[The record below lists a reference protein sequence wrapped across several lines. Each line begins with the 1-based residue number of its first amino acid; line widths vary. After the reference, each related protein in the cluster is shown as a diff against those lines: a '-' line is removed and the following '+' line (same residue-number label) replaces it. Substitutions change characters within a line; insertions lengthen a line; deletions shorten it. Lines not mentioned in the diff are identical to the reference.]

1 MDNPFI
7 ALAFTSGYLGQA
19 FEYWPFTLLITVTLI
34 WSAFAI
40 VSDITSRRRWKPP
53 AGATPRMEF
62 TPDPGVF
69 ARSRFRTGLSLIRF
83 GSAVTLVAA
92 GLFCYLANYPLAI
105 GSNYGI
111 RPDPDSATVAGT
123 TISLIA
129 AVLIFLAAIY
139 IRRLPVPLILFILV
153 GFLIAVLA
161 PSIANGQGRWLG
173 IMSAALGTP
182 LVLILI
188 GSTLAIRHYAAT
200 KRATVS
206 TIPANSSP
214 PIGVG

>member
-19 FEYWPFTLLITVTLI
+19 FEYWPFTLLITITLV

-53 AGATPRMEF
+53 AGAKPRMEF

-69 ARSRFRTGLSLIRF
+69 ARGRFRTGLSMIRF
-83 GSAVTLVAA
+83 GSAVTLVAS
-92 GLFCYLANYPLAI
+92 GFFCYQANYPLAI

-111 RPDPDSATVAGT
+111 PPDPDSATVAGT
-123 TISLIA
+123 TISLVA
-129 AVLIFLAAIY
+129 AVLIFGAAIY
-139 IRRLPVPLILFILV
+139 VRKLPVPLILFVLV
-153 GFLIAVLA
+153 GFLVAVLA

-173 IMSAALGTP
+173 IMATVLGTP
-182 LVLILI
+182 FALISI
-188 GSTLAIRHYAAT
+188 GSTLAIRHYADT
-200 KRATVS
+200 KRPINSTV
-206 TIPANSSP
+206 PANSPP